1 MRTARRVLPVLLAV
15 VAILLTACGS
25 SGSDR
30 PAVAAPQQPRQGV
43 AWPAGLPASDP
54 VTCPAPTASVS
65 DAAELRAALADA
77 APGTVIA
84 LADGTY
90 DGQFTA
96 STSGTAEQ
104 PIWLCGSSGSSTGRS
119 PAADRPDK
127 SGAVLRGPGPGTGVV
142 LHLQRVAHWRLVGF
156 TVRDGQKGVMA
167 DGVSASVV
175 QGLTVTGIGDEAVHL
190 RTASTGNVVRDL
202 TISDTGL
209 RREKFGEGI
218 YVGSARSNWCQIS
231 GCDPDRSDRNVLV
244 ANTIS
249 GTTAENIDIKEGTT
263 GGVVADNTFDG
274 AGLAGD
280 ADSWVDVK
288 GNGWLIQ
295 ANRGTTARSGFQ
307 VNDQADGWGTGNTFD
322 LNTADVRGDGYGYEL
337 RRPTDEP
344 AAGNRV
350 LCTNTAT
357 AAAEGLTN
365 TTCTP
370 AT

>member
-1 MRTARRVLPVLLAV
+1 
-15 VAILLTACGS
+15 
-25 SGSDR
+25 
-30 PAVAAPQQPRQGV
+30 
-43 AWPAGLPASDP
+43 
-54 VTCPAPTASVS
+54 VS
-65 DAAELRAALADA
+65 DAAELQAALDDA
-77 APGTVIA
+77 APGTAIA
-84 LADGTY
+84 VDDGTY

-104 PIWLCGSSGSSTGRS
+104 PIWLCGS
-119 PAADRPDK
+119 PN
-127 SGAVLRGPGPGTGVV
+127 AVLRGPGPDNGVV
-142 LHLQRVAHWRLVGF
+142 LHLQQVAHWRLVGF

-175 QGLTVTGIGDEAVHL
+175 QDLTVTEIGDEAVHL
-190 RTASTGNVVRDL
+190 RTASTGNVVRGL

-231 GCDPDRSDRNVLV
+231 GCDPDRSDRNVLI

-249 GTTAENIDIKEGTT
+249 DTTAENIDIKEGTT

-295 ANRGTTARSGFQ
+295 ANRGTTARSGFE

-337 RRPTDEP
+337 RRPTDEA

-357 AAAEGLTN
+357 AATEGLTN